1 MQDFGP
7 RGPDCRS
14 RAVLPKEMRFAGLV
28 GTRTEQRSG
37 AERAP
42 GSEDPGGELG

>member
-1 MQDFGP
+1 MQDFGA

-14 RAVLPKEMRFAGLV
+14 RAVLPKEMGFAGLV
-28 GTRTEQRSG
+28 GTRMERSG